1 MANGKN
7 CFIQTVKLPHVRGR
21 VRYISDPKRQEN
33 LYAAYTSA
41 DPKFW
46 QYLSKENQADF
57 ARSGT
62 EGKCIEA
69 RGLIIML
76 PPGLI
81 HYDHDTLLKYFTAKF
96 VERYG
101 VAVAS
106 ALHHN
111 KRKTN
116 LHIHLI
122 FSERKA
128 YDEPVEKIA
137 LRNMFYDET
146 GKHVRTKKEILDENE
161 EIRSGC
167 RIIKKRRGLRK
178 AFLPAEES
186 GIQVEKIYRGYEIFL
201 YGSDQWTGAGSGGE
215 TEGV

>member
-41 DPKFW
+41 DLKFW

-69 RGLIIML
+69 RELIIML

-106 ALHHN
+106 AL
-111 KRKTN
+111 
-116 LHIHLI
+116 
-122 FSERKA
+122 
-128 YDEPVEKIA
+128 
-137 LRNMFYDET
+137 
-146 GKHVRTKKEILDENE
+146 
-161 EIRSGC
+161 
-167 RIIKKRRGLRK
+167 
-178 AFLPAEES
+178 
-186 GIQVEKIYRGYEIFL
+186 
-201 YGSDQWTGAGSGGE
+201 
-215 TEGV
+215 

>member
-69 RGLIIML
+69 REMIIML

-81 HYDHDTLLKYFTAKF
+81 HYDHDTLLKHFTAKF

-137 LRNMFYDET
+137 SRNMFPCFIV
-146 GKHVRTKKEILDENE
+146 KH
-161 EIRSGC
+161 
-167 RIIKKRRGLRK
+167 
-178 AFLPAEES
+178 
-186 GIQVEKIYRGYEIFL
+186 IY
-201 YGSDQWTGAGSGGE
+201 
-215 TEGV
+215 

>member
-69 RGLIIML
+69 REMIIML

-106 ALHHN
+106 SLHHN
-111 KRKTN
+111 KRKT
-116 LHIHLI
+116 I
-122 FSERKA
+122 FISILFFQREKLMMSRWRRSLQEICFMMKQENMSGRRKKSWMKM
-128 YDEPVEKIA
+128 EKSVPA
-137 LRNMFYDET
+137 AGLS
-146 GKHVRTKKEILDENE
+146 KKERFTKSISSSRR
-161 EIRSGC
+161 IRNS
-167 RIIKKRRGLRK
+167 
-178 AFLPAEES
+178 S
-186 GIQVEKIYRGYEIFL
+186 QKIYRGYEIFL
-201 YGSDQWTGAGSGGE
+201 YGSDQ
-215 TEGV
+215 

>member
-1 MANGKN
+1 MYGKWKEL
-7 CFIQTVKLPHVRGR
+7 FYPDGQTASRPG
-21 VRYISDPKRQEN
+21 QGT
-33 LYAAYTSA
+33 LYLGSQAAGTSVCCLY
-41 DPKFW
+41 
-46 QYLSKENQADF
+46 QCGS
-57 ARSGT
+57 
-62 EGKCIEA
+62 EA
-69 RGLIIML
+69 RELIIML

-128 YDEPVEKIA
+128 YDEPVEKSA
-137 LRNMFYDET
+137 
-146 GKHVRTKKEILDENE
+146 
-161 EIRSGC
+161 
-167 RIIKKRRGLRK
+167 
-178 AFLPAEES
+178 
-186 GIQVEKIYRGYEIFL
+186 
-201 YGSDQWTGAGSGGE
+201 
-215 TEGV
+215 

>member
-33 LYAAYTSA
+33 LYATYSNV

-46 QYLSKENQADF
+46 RYLSKENQADF
-57 ARSGT
+57 IRSGT
-62 EGKCIEA
+62 KGKCIEA
-69 RGLIIML
+69 RELIIML
-76 PPGLI
+76 PPSLI
-81 HYDHDTLLKYFTAKF
+81 GYDHDMLLKYFTAKF
-96 VERYG
+96 VEKYD

-122 FSERKA
+122 FSERQA
-128 YDEPVEKIA
+128 FETPEEKIA
-137 LRNMFYDET
+137 SRNMFYDEN
-146 GKHVRTKKEILDENE
+146 GKHVRTKKEILDESG

-167 RIIKKRRGLRK
+167 KIIKKGEVYEKHYFKPKNPEFKSKKFIFIRRSLM
-178 AFLPAEES
+178 
-186 GIQVEKIYRGYEIFL
+186 I
-201 YGSDQWTGAGSGGE
+201 W
-215 TEGV
+215 